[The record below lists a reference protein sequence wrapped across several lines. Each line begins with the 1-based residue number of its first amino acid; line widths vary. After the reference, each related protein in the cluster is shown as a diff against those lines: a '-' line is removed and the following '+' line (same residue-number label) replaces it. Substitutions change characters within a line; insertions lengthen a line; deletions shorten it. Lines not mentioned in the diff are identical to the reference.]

1 MEISQVSQDIL
12 NTPRFQG
19 AIDSISFITDIT
31 DSIFVAVITFVAFL
45 IISCAIFKNV
55 LAGAYCSFP
64 KFWNKV
70 AEAHSGDTSFSPKS
84 FIQGIVSGE
93 GSRGGLSAM
102 VYRACPNI
110 KALTDFESN
119 EVTAKTYWMKAIP
132 PMLLAIMVGAFIY
145 NGFYRDVS
153 AKVADF
159 GSTLFN
165 KLFMEADP
173 VALWERITNTSM
185 VPNFSTDGSNDKH
198 TRFQNDVAQSVYS
211 VVIGKYNDV
220 STEEAKTAL
229 AHAIENWVLDQTNG
243 LVDYTAGDGWK
254 YSLDIRLVYGE
265 PDLSMINDRWNENK
279 TNYQVAFT
287 APVSFFN
294 FDSAIDVGVPN
305 YVRVL
310 INFDKQA
317 SSGPITKVDDLVMNI
332 TSNFAVRENNVEIV
346 LPSVSNASLTVSGTI
361 SFGGKPAELSGNVLT
376 IKNAKDLIING
387 NSYPIGGLYYR
398 VGSYNSRIT
407 TAVTHVSTNST
418 ATVSFSSAT
427 VGDFAYGDAI
437 PQPSDK
443 APASESTAE

>member
-1 MEISQVSQDIL
+1 MEVSQVSQDIL

-45 IISCAIFKNV
+45 IISCAILKNV

-70 AEAHSGDTSFSPKS
+70 AEAHSGGTSLISAF
-84 FIQGIVSGE
+84 QGVIGKGNSSG
-93 GSRGGLSAM
+93 SLSVM
-102 VYRACPNI
+102 LYRACPNI
-110 KALTDFESN
+110 KALTDFEAN
-119 EVTAKTYWMKAIP
+119 EVTAKAYWMKALP
-132 PMLLAIMVGAFIY
+132 PMLLAIMIGAFIY

-165 KLFMEADP
+165 KVFMEADP
-173 VALWERITNTSM
+173 VALWEQMTNMSM

-198 TRFQNDVAQSVYS
+198 TQFQNDVAQSTYS
-211 VVIGKYNDV
+211 VVIGKYNDIT
-220 STEEAKTAL
+220 SEEAKTAL
-229 AHAIENWVLDQTNG
+229 AHSIASWVLDQTAG

-265 PDLSMINDRWNENK
+265 PDLSMIHDRWNENK

-287 APVSFFN
+287 APVSYFN
-294 FDSAIDVGVPN
+294 VDSAIDVGVPN

-317 SSGPITKVDDLVMNI
+317 SSGPVTKVDDLVMNI
-332 TSNFAVRENNVEIV
+332 TSDFAIRGNNVEIT
-346 LPSVSNASLTVSGTI
+346 LPSISNASLTVSGTI
-361 SFGGKPAELSGNVLT
+361 SFGGKPAELSGNTLI
-376 IKNAKDLIING
+376 IKNAKDLIVNG
-387 NSYPIGGLYYR
+387 SSYPIGGLYYR

-407 TAVTHVSTNST
+407 TAVTNVSTNSV
-418 ATVSFSSAT
+418 AIVSFSSAT
-427 VGDFAYGDAI
+427 VGDFAYGEAI
-437 PQPSDK
+437 PQPSEQVL
-443 APASESTAE
+443 ESSSVAE